1 MNPGYPGP
9 ESFVP
14 ALAYITGITQA
25 LNASVTFSETPAY
38 SPGELLSFRVSKP
51 FGMQEINN
59 QVGTILSIIANVAI
73 VDINT
78 LGYTSFIYPVS
89 GKNTPPV
96 AVPAGSSIIPGTFPP
111 TINLIDVFDCVGPS

>member
-14 ALAYITGITQA
+14 ALAYITNISQS
-25 LNASVTFSETPAY
+25 LNASVTFLETPAY

-59 QVGTILSIIANVAI
+59 QVGKILSIIANVAI

-78 LGYTSFIYPVS
+78 LGYTAFVYPVT
-89 GKNTPPV
+89 GKNTPPF
-96 AVPAGSSIIPGTFPP
+96 AVPAGSDIIPGSFPA
-111 TINLIDVFDCVGPS
+111 TVNLEDVFTTKRPS